1 LVKIFTPTVYP
12 VICERKRVH
21 RAAAAPWL
29 TGCVMRSGLH
39 LGREREGQAAIALAA
54 IAWSTAGLA
63 QRQLDATPVTQV
75 AGRAAFAALA
85 LFALVV
91 ATERTSTLRAFG
103 RMGRWGLAMTVFL
116 AVSSGV
122 FLLSLNYT
130 TVANVLF
137 MQAAA
142 PMIAALLGWVFLR
155 ERIDGRTWVSLLLAG
170 AGVVLMAAGS
180 VSAGTAAILLPLLM
194 TASFAAVIVIARH
207 RREVSMMPA
216 TCASQVLVVAACLPF
231 VDRAS
236 IGDGD
241 WAVLAA
247 LGIGQ
252 MGVGLALL
260 TVGARLIPPA
270 QVAVISLLE
279 IVLGPLWVWLAYEE
293 RPTAAT
299 VAGGVVV
306 VAAVVVQAWSPGRTA
321 RRREPSREPVPEA
334 HV

>member
-1 LVKIFTPTVYP
+1 MAT
-12 VICERKRVH
+12 
-21 RAAAAPWL
+21 RA
-29 TGCVMRSGLH
+29 GLEQ
-39 LGREREGQAAIALAA
+39 RRAREGQLAIAVAA

-75 AGRAAFAALA
+75 AGRASFAALA
-85 LFALVV
+85 LFALVLV
-91 ATERTSTLRAFG
+91 TERSRTLRAFVE
-103 RMGRWGLAMTVFL
+103 MGRWGIAMTVFL
-116 AVSSGV
+116 GLSSSV

-130 TVANVLF
+130 SVANVLF

-142 PMIAALLGWVFLR
+142 PMMAALLGWLFLR
-155 ERIDGRTWVSLLLAG
+155 EGIDGRTWVSLLLAG

-180 VSAGTAAILLPLLM
+180 VEAGAAAILLPLLM

-231 VDRAS
+231 AEVGSA
-236 IGDGD
+236 GDDD
-241 WAVLAA
+241 WLVLAA
-247 LGIGQ
+247 LGVGQ

-279 IVLGPLWVWLAYEE
+279 IVLGPLWVWLAYDE
-293 RPTAAT
+293 RPGAAT
-299 VAGGVVV
+299 VAGGAVVV
-306 VAAVVVQAWSPGRTA
+306 SAVVVQAWRPGSSGRV
-321 RRREPSREPVPEA
+321 RQGPLPESVPEA

>member
-1 LVKIFTPTVYP
+1 MVT
-12 VICERKRVH
+12 
-21 RAAAAPWL
+21 RA
-29 TGCVMRSGLH
+29 GLEQ
-39 LGREREGQAAIALAA
+39 RRAREGQLAIALAA

-63 QRQLDATPVTQV
+63 QRQLDSTPVTQV
-75 AGRAAFAALA
+75 AGRASFAALA
-85 LFALVV
+85 LFALVLV
-91 ATERTSTLRAFG
+91 TERSRTLRAFVE
-103 RMGRWGLAMTVFL
+103 MGRWGIAMTVFL
-116 AVSSGV
+116 ALSSGV

-142 PMIAALLGWVFLR
+142 PLMAALLGWSFLR
-155 ERIDGRTWVSLLLAG
+155 EPIDARTWVSLVLAG

-180 VSAGTAAILLPLLM
+180 VEAGAAAIVLPLLM

-216 TCASQVLVVAACLPF
+216 TFASQVLVVAVCLPF
-231 VDRAS
+231 VDLAS
-236 IGDGD
+236 AGDDD
-241 WAVLAA
+241 WLVVAA
-247 LGIGQ
+247 LGVGQ

-279 IVLGPLWVWLAYEE
+279 IVLGPLWVWLAYDE
-293 RPTAAT
+293 RPSAAT
-299 VAGGVVV
+299 LAGGAIV
-306 VAAVVVQAWSPGRTA
+306 VAAVVVQAVGVPGGRPA
-321 RRREPSREPVPEA
+321 ASEA

>member
-1 LVKIFTPTVYP
+1 MAT
-12 VICERKRVH
+12 
-21 RAAAAPWL
+21 RA
-29 TGCVMRSGLH
+29 GLEQ
-39 LGREREGQAAIALAA
+39 RRAREGQLAIAVAA

-85 LFALVV
+85 LFALVLV
-91 ATERTSTLRAFG
+91 RERSQTLRAFVE
-103 RMGRWGLAMTVFL
+103 MGRWGIAMTVFL
-116 AVSSGV
+116 GLSSGV
-122 FLLSLNYT
+122 FLLSLSYT
-130 TVANVLF
+130 SVANVLF

-142 PMIAALLGWVFLR
+142 PMMAALLGWLFLR
-155 ERIDGRTWVSLLLAG
+155 EGIDGRTWVSLLLAG

-180 VSAGTAAILLPLLM
+180 VEAGAAAILLPLLM

-231 VDRAS
+231 AEVGSA
-236 IGDGD
+236 GDDD
-241 WAVLAA
+241 WLVLAA
-247 LGIGQ
+247 LGVGQ

-279 IVLGPLWVWLAYEE
+279 IVLGPLWVWLAYDE
-293 RPTAAT
+293 RPGAAT
-299 VAGGVVV
+299 LAGGAVV
-306 VAAVVVQAWSPGRTA
+306 VAAVVVQAWRPGSSGRVHHGPMP
-321 RRREPSREPVPEA
+321 ESVPEA

>member
-1 LVKIFTPTVYP
+1 MT
-12 VICERKRVH
+12 
-21 RAAAAPWL
+21 
-29 TGCVMRSGLH
+29 RSGLEQ
-39 LGREREGQAAIALAA
+39 RRAREGQLAIALAA
-54 IAWSTAGLA
+54 TAWSTAGLA

-75 AGRAAFAALA
+75 VGRAAFAARA
-85 LFALVV
+85 LFALVL
-91 ATERTSTLRAFG
+91 ATERSGTVRAF
-103 RMGRWGLAMTVFL
+103 REMGRWGLAMTVFL
-116 AVSSGV
+116 GVSSGL

-142 PMIAALLGWVFLR
+142 PMMAALLGLLFLR
-155 ERIDGRTWVSLLLAG
+155 ERIDGRTWLSLLLAG

-180 VSAGTAAILLPLLM
+180 FEAGAAAIFLPLLM

-216 TCASQVLVVAACLPF
+216 TCASQLLVVAVCLPF
-231 VDRAS
+231 ADLGSV
-236 IGDGD
+236 GDDD
-241 WAVLAA
+241 WLVLAA
-247 LGIGQ
+247 LGVGQ

-279 IVLGPLWVWLAYEE
+279 IVLGPLWVWLAYQE

-306 VAAVVVQAWSPGRTA
+306 VAAVVVQAWRPGAQRRVRRA
-321 RRREPSREPVPEA
+321 RAAESVPKA

>member
-1 LVKIFTPTVYP
+1 VS
-12 VICERKRVH
+12 
-21 RAAAAPWL
+21 
-29 TGCVMRSGLH
+29 RSGLH
-39 LGREREGQAAIALAA
+39 LRPERKGQVAITLAA
-54 IAWSTAGLA
+54 IAWSTAGIA
-63 QRQLDATPVTQV
+63 QRQLDAAPATQV

-91 ATERTSTLRAFG
+91 VTERSGTRRAFAG
-103 RMGRWGLAMTVFL
+103 MGRWGLAMTVFVAL
-116 AVSSGV
+116 SSGV
-122 FLLSLNYT
+122 FLLSLSYT

-142 PMIAALLGWVFLR
+142 PMLAALLGWVFLR

-180 VSAGTAAILLPLLM
+180 ISAGAAAILLPLVM

-207 RREVSMMPA
+207 RRADSMMPA
-216 TCASQVLVVAACLPF
+216 TCASQVLVVVACLPF
-231 VDRAS
+231 VNLGS
-236 IGDGD
+236 IGGGD

-247 LGIGQ
+247 LGVGQ
-252 MGVGLALL
+252 MGLGLALL

-293 RPTAAT
+293 RPSTAT
-299 VAGGVVV
+299 LLGGAVV
-306 VAAVVVQAWSPGRTA
+306 VAAVVVQAWNPGRTA
-321 RRREPSREPVPEA
+321 RRTQRTPEPVPEA